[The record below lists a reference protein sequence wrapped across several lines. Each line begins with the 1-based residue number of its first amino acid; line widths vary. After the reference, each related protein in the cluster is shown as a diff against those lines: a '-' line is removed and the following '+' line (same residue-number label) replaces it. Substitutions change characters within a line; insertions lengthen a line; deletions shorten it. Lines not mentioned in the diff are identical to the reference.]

1 MSNTHPY
8 QVLLYYHYV
17 PIEDPEAF
25 TVEHLRF
32 CNELGLK
39 GRILIAEEG
48 INGTVSGPIPAT
60 QAYMDAMHQDPR
72 FKDMVFKMDPHEG
85 DAFKK
90 MHVRHKKELVTFRV
104 DKELD
109 PNHSSGNRL
118 SPEEF
123 HREMQEEDVVI
134 LDGRTGYE
142 YDLGHFTNAIRPD
155 VDSFREFPQWIR
167 ENLSDKKDKKIL
179 TYCTGGI
186 RCEKLS
192 AFMLDEGFTDVSQL
206 QGGIVTYGKDPEVK
220 GEGFKGKCFVFDE
233 RMSVPINQV
242 DESIVSHCCHCGKPT
257 TRYVNCTNDNDK
269 CHDLHFNCEE
279 CGEKYDGYCNHCY
292 EQNSKKKEKEAQI

>member
-1 MSNTHPY
+1 MANAHPY

-17 PIEDPEAF
+17 PIEDPEKV
-25 TVEHLRF
+25 TDEHLRF

-39 GRILIAEEG
+39 GRILIASEG
-48 INGTVSGPIPAT
+48 INGTVSGPVEAT

-72 FKDMVFKMDPHEG
+72 FKDMEFKVDPHEG
-85 DAFKK
+85 HAFKK

-109 PNHSSGNRL
+109 PNQRTGTRL

-123 HREMQEEDVVI
+123 YQAMQDDEVVI

-142 YDLGHFTNAIRPD
+142 FDLGHFTNAIRPD

-167 ENLSDKKDKKIL
+167 ENLGDKKDKKIL

-192 AFMLDEGFTDVSQL
+192 AFMLEEGFSDVSQL
-206 QGGIVTYGKDPEVK
+206 QGGIVTYGKDASVK
-220 GEGFKGKCFVFDE
+220 GDKFKGKCFVFDE
-233 RMSVPINQV
+233 RISVTINQV
-242 DESIVSHCCHCGKPT
+242 NETVEGRCCHCNQPT
-257 TRYVNCTNDNDK
+257 HRYVNCSNND

-279 CGEKYDGYCNHCY
+279 CAREYDGYCNLCND
-292 EQNSKKKEKEAQI
+292 QAQAATKTAEVQA